1 METLTVTGILDSL
14 GAIAKYV
21 VSAAERAGL
30 DKKGAYRLR
39 LAVDEIATNI
49 IVHGYEEAGLEGCV
63 TIAAEIDDQTLKIT
77 LEDTCKPYDPNQKET
92 PIDLKEPLETRN
104 IGGLGVYLAFQGVD
118 QFIYE
123 RIDDRNRN
131 IFIVNRSK

>member
-21 VSAAERAGL
+21 VSASEQAGL
-30 DKKGAYRLR
+30 DKKSTYRLR
-39 LAVDEIATNI
+39 LAVDEIASNI
-49 IVHGYEEAGLEGCV
+49 IIHGYEEAGLEGCV
-63 TIAAEIDDQTLKIT
+63 VVSAEIDDKTLKIT
-77 LEDTCKPYDPNQKET
+77 LEDNCEPYDPNQKET
-92 PIDLKEPLETRN
+92 PQNLKEPLETRN

-123 RIDDRNRN
+123 RVSDRNRN
-131 IFIVNRSK
+131 IFIVNRAI